1 MSSLIENYRG
11 FDIRQGLRRRF
22 DAISEGYD
30 ASYEDGAWR
39 ANGYFFESNTID
51 DLKKQVDNHIEENA
65 DTELTADNLEHARFN
80 PKVDAV
86 DTLRRIATEW
96 LATRKL
102 CTCGKHA
109 ACSICEIEHLIDKAF
124 ELPERE
130 EVSHE

>member
-39 ANGYFFESNTID
+39 ANGYVFESNTID

-102 CTCGKHA
+102 CTCGKDA